1 MNFNMREKA
10 YAHLDYINVEYQDEI
25 MQSINKSKIYSL
37 NKFKPVLVSKPKDKK
52 RIVVDMDSVSA
63 LFKYAEGRTCVLNF
77 ASYTKPGGGFLSG
90 MTTQEEALCH
100 ESTLFPV
107 LKAFEDTYYTQNKQY
122 KNKALYFNQAIY
134 SPDIV
139 FEDKVGHVI
148 KADVLTCASPNY
160 TVAKRFYDI
169 SFCVNNATM
178 KNRVK
183 FMSNI
188 LAYEGIDTL
197 IAGAWGCGVFGQD
210 SYIVAAAMDQY
221 FEDIPNLVYAIPDNE
236 STNYKAFKEVIKEI

>member
-1 MNFNMREKA
+1 MNFHMREKA
-10 YAHLDYINVEYQDEI
+10 YEHLNYINVEYQDEI
-25 MQSINKSKIYSL
+25 MQSINKSKIYSS
-37 NKFKPVLVSKPKDKK
+37 NKLVLTSNPKDKK
-52 RIVVDMDSVSA
+52 RIVVDIDSVNA

-107 LKAFEDTYYTQNKQY
+107 LKAFEDTYYAQNKQH

-148 KADVLTCASPNY
+148 KADVLTCAAPNY
-160 TVAKRFYDI
+160 TVAKRFHDI
-169 SFCVNNATM
+169 SFYVNNAVM

-197 IAGAWGCGVFGQD
+197 ITGAWGCGVFGQD
-210 SYIVAAAMDQY
+210 SHMVAVAMNKY
-221 FEDIPNLVYAIPDNE
+221 FECLPNVIYAIPDNK
-236 STNYKAFKEVIKEI
+236 SLNYKAFEEVIKSV